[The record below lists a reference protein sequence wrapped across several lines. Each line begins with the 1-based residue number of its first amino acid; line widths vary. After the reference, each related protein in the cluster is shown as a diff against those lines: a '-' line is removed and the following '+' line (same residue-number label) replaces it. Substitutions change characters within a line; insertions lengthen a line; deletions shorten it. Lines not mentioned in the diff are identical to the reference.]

1 MKRTIITTLLV
12 LFCVSSVMAWD
23 GRGHSA
29 IAYIAEKH
37 LTKRAK
43 ANIEGYLNGRSI
55 VYYAAW
61 MDFNRTDPP
70 FDITRDWHVDYW
82 TDAHRTD
89 ANGNAMPPCSVSQ
102 IKRIVSEMSDLSK
115 LSDSLINLN
124 IRFLTHLV
132 GDMHC
137 PVHIDFP
144 TSRPM
149 RVDAINRKN
158 VKVHAMWDGM
168 VIDVK
173 HNNTSPKLLADNLDI
188 FSAEQI
194 AAVQQG
200 TPDDW
205 HIENTAFSKQVIEMI
220 PQSKK
225 LTYDNYFNK
234 AIKIAEDRI
243 TVAGYRLAAILNSI
257 FDK

>member
-1 MKRTIITTLLV
+1 MKRTVITLLLAIV
-12 LFCVSSVMAWD
+12 CIASAAAWD

-43 ANIEGYLNGRSI
+43 ANIEGYLECRSI
-55 VYYAAW
+55 VYYASW

-89 ANGNAMPPCSVSQ
+89 ADGNPMPPCSVSQ
-102 IKRIVSEMSDLSK
+102 IKRIVSEMGDLSS

-144 TSRPM
+144 VSRPM
-149 RVDAINRKN
+149 RVEVNKKT

-168 VIDVK
+168 VIDLK
-173 HNNTSPKLLADNLDI
+173 HNNTSPRLLADNLDI
-188 FSAEQI
+188 LSAEQI
-194 AAVQQG
+194 AAVQRG
-200 TPDDW
+200 TLDEW
-205 HIENTAFSKQVIEMI
+205 HAENTEFSKRALEMI
-220 PQSKK
+220 PESKK
-225 LTYDNYFNK
+225 LTYDNYFNR
-234 AIKIAEDRI
+234 AIEIAENRI